1 MYLITDCT
9 DFLDFKKLT
18 SIDEGLKKKLIDLKN
33 LSIKSF

>member
-18 SIDEGLKKKLIDLKN
+18 SFDEGLKKKLSKKIN
-33 LSIKSF
+33 T